1 VNDTAVR
8 LFCNE
13 FYLLMQVD
21 RVGLVLKYF

>member
-1 VNDTAVR
+1 MNDAAVY

-13 FYLLMQVD
+13 FYLLMQLD